1 MPIDTNSFCWNGI
14 VSTDAETAKSFY
26 ADAIG
31 WVAADHTFASGETT
45 TMFFTGELPRGHLR
59 GPQSDGEPNHW
70 TSYLRVDDVAASVA
84 AAEANGGG
92 ILIPATDIDPGRFAA
107 VTSPS
112 GSVLCLFHE
121 ADEAS
126 AQNAP
131 PGAGGV
137 NWTELHSTDID
148 ADLRWLTAT
157 FGFELSE
164 MAIPNG
170 GTYYMLNSGG
180 QPRGGAVAA
189 VNDEIAGRWLAWIQV
204 DDVDAAVGRVTDGG
218 GRVITQPF
226 DYPDVGRMSMV
237 ADPTGA
243 TFGVITPAQ
252 Q

>member
-1 MPIDTNSFCWNGI
+1 MPIDNNSFCWNGI
-14 VSTDAETAKSFY
+14 VSTDTAKAEAFY
-26 ADAIG
+26 AEAIG
-31 WVAADHTFASGETT
+31 WVAAEHTFPSGETS
-45 TMFFTGELPRGHLR
+45 TMFFAGDFPRGHLR
-59 GPQSDGEPNHW
+59 APQSDSEPNHW
-70 TSYLRVDDVAASVA
+70 TSYLRVEDVAVSVA

-92 ILIPATDIDPGRFAA
+92 ILIPSTDIDPGQFAA

-126 AQNAP
+126 GQNAP
-131 PGAGGV
+131 AGAGSV

-148 ADLRWLTAT
+148 ADLPWLTAT

-189 VNDEIAGRWLAWIQV
+189 VSDEIAGRWLAWVQV
-204 DDVDAAVGRVTDGG
+204 DDVDAAVGRVTGGG
-218 GRVITQPF
+218 GRVITQPS
-226 DYPDVGRMSMV
+226 DYPGVGRMSMV

-243 TFGVITPAQ
+243 TFGVITPARR
-252 Q
+252 